1 MPDTS
6 GDRGVAGVE
15 LADNRADGRPSPV
28 AGATPQTLVRLRDF
42 VVGYPEA
49 GGRRRTVLRIPALD
63 IERGKVTCIVGRSG
77 CGKSTLLNALAN
89 LVTGWSGTMDWCGG
103 PMKPGEIGL
112 LFQEAAL
119 FPWMRVLKN
128 VTIGLRNHDGGRAEH
143 EHLARQALETVG
155 LGSCEDQFPHQLSG
169 GMKQRVVLARYL
181 AARSSVLLMDEPFSA
196 LDQFTREEMQDQV
209 LDVVLQ
215 NQMTCV
221 FVTHSIVEA
230 VYLGSRVIVLG
241 GRPADVVD
249 DVQVTMPYPRTAES
263 RVSAEGADLRERL
276 YRALKE
282 R

>member
-6 GDRGVAGVE
+6 
-15 LADNRADGRPSPV
+15 DNRSIGGPLAGGGAAVASPPTPDGKQ
-28 AGATPQTLVRLRDF
+28 GTLVSLRDF

-49 GGRRRTVLRIPALD
+49 GGRQHTVLRIPSLD
-63 IERGKVTCIVGRSG
+63 IEKGAVTCIVGRSG

-89 LVTGWSGTMDWCGG
+89 LVTGWTGSMDWHEG

-112 LFQEAAL
+112 LFQEPAL

-128 VTIGLRNHDGGRAEH
+128 VTIGLRGQPGDRAEH
-143 EHLARQALETVG
+143 SKVARQALETVG
-155 LGSCEDQFPHQLSG
+155 LAFCEDQFPHQLSG

-215 NQMTCV
+215 NAMTCV

-241 GRPADVVD
+241 GQPADVID
-249 DVQVTMPYPRTAES
+249 DVQVSMPYPRTAES

>member
-1 MPDTS
+1 MRDTRS
-6 GDRGVAGVE
+6 DRGAVGAQ
-15 LADNRADGRPSPV
+15 LADSKDSVFMPPVADGQ
-28 AGATPQTLVRLRDF
+28 AQTLVSLRDF

-49 GGRRRTVLRIPALD
+49 GGRQRTVLRIPSLE
-63 IERGKVTCIVGRSG
+63 IEKGKVTCIVGRSG

-89 LVTGWSGTMDWCGG
+89 LVTGWSGTMDWHGD

-128 VTIGLRNHDGGRAEH
+128 VTIGLRNHVGDRADH
-143 EHLARQALETVG
+143 ERLARQALETVG
-155 LGSCEDQFPHQLSG
+155 LVSCEDQFPHQLSG

-209 LDVVLQ
+209 LDVVLK
-215 NQMTCV
+215 NAMTCV

-241 GRPADVVD
+241 GRPADVID
-249 DVQVTMPYPRTAES
+249 DVQVAMPYPRTAES

>member
-1 MPDTS
+1 MPDTI
-6 GDRGVAGVE
+6 GDKSVGSL
-15 LADNRADGRPSPV
+15 LA
-28 AGATPQTLVRLRDF
+28 AGATGVATPPASSGERGTLVSLRDF

-49 GGRRRTVLRIPALD
+49 GGRQHTVLRIPSLD
-63 IERGKVTCIVGRSG
+63 FEKGAVTCVVGRSG

-89 LVTGWSGTMDWCGG
+89 LVTGWAGSMDWQGG
-103 PMKPGEIGL
+103 AMKPGEIGL
-112 LFQEAAL
+112 LFQEPAL

-128 VTIGLRNHDGGRAEH
+128 VTIGLRNQPGDRAEH
-143 EHLARQALETVG
+143 AKLARQALETVG
-155 LGSCEDQFPHQLSG
+155 VALCEDQFPHQLSG

-215 NQMTCV
+215 NAMTCI

-241 GRPADVVD
+241 GKPADVID